1 MPGIAQRYT
10 AGMRRPCDP
19 AFWAPK
25 LGQNM
30 CVSTDELV
38 NPRAVANELAIIND
52 PATAKEQPVLVEFVS
67 QLHAASSASDLF
79 ALHTKLLARYL
90 ARQRLRDELR
100 LDKSKVKSEIGELA
114 AKTPKPIDDLR
125 ARQEELKRLKTA
137 ERVQVALA
145 AHIRAIADGVV
156 WKALGYDRAAITVLG
171 RGTRVDRLADDGVGL
186 QAELDKLAE
195 LSGPEGTVT
204 IHNDLATILRHGD
217 LTTIDPGRRS
227 VEIREVKATA
237 RPGPNAPQSVR
248 LSEAIKLINDGAALD
263 PGSGRIERL
272 RRLAIKSRTFL
283 GDLAE
288 VIQESRGS
296 GYAQRVLGSMQHL
309 TVIDYQAWAGRET
322 ELEAHDVRV
331 RRDLGWGPEHKTFE
345 WLASLRRMRDRKI
358 SFGSL
363 APLPI
368 FPLDPVAIADLMV
381 GRLEMRTMLRGD
393 VFERAFADS
402 GIKALVEFGDARN
415 DVFVKLER
423 GSVTLMIPPFL
434 REQMLFEL
442 LTSETAIETIVAT
455 LDLLA
460 VDAHVQQGL
469 LPAIDETGV
478 WA

>member
-1 MPGIAQRYT
+1 
-10 AGMRRPCDP
+10 
-19 AFWAPK
+19 
-25 LGQNM
+25 
-30 CVSTDELV
+30 
-38 NPRAVANELAIIND
+38 
-52 PATAKEQPVLVEFVS
+52 
-67 QLHAASSASDLF
+67 
-79 ALHTKLLARYL
+79 
-90 ARQRLRDELR
+90 
-100 LDKSKVKSEIGELA
+100 
-114 AKTPKPIDDLR
+114 
-125 ARQEELKRLKTA
+125 
-137 ERVQVALA
+137 
-145 AHIRAIADGVV
+145 
-156 WKALGYDRAAITVLG
+156 
-171 RGTRVDRLADDGVGL
+171 VDRLADDGVGL

-195 LSGPEGTVT
+195 LSGREGTVT

-272 RRLAIKSRTFL
+272 PRLAIKSRTFL

-296 GYAQRVLGSMQHL
+296 GYAHRVLGSMQHL

-331 RRDLGWGPEHKTFE
+331 RRDLGWGPKQKTFE
-345 WLASLRRMRDRKI
+345 WLASLRRMRDRRI

-368 FPLDPVAIADLMV
+368 FPLDPGDIADLMV

-402 GIKALVEFGDARN
+402 GIKALVEFADARN
-415 DVFVKLER
+415 DVFLKLER

-469 LPAIDETGV
+469 LPAIDESGV